1 MLNSSYGCSLLQ
13 DLSQALDVVDAALKD
28 SIRKLSSFDK
38 YKAEVFS
45 GIWTGLQCTKILSFG
60 VKTSPSLK
68 KMTTRFVVASL
79 FFGRRY
85 FGVWLLGKFLNT
97 VYIINHSR
105 SVVCEFTF
113 IILQLL
119 TSCFFVCAGTTHL
132 DHTIGQLPGS

>member
-38 YKAEVFS
+38 YKAVE
-45 GIWTGLQCTKILSFG
+45 IWTGLQCTKIPSFG

-85 FGVWLLGKFLNT
+85 FFGVWLSGKFLNT
-97 VYIINHSR
+97 DYIIHHSR
-105 SVVCEFTF
+105 NVVCEYIYYLAITYELF
-113 IILQLL
+113 L
-119 TSCFFVCAGTTHL
+119 CVCRYYA
-132 DHTIGQLPGS
+132 S

>member
-1 MLNSSYGCSLLQ
+1 MLNSLYGRLLLQ

-68 KMTTRFVVASL
+68 KMTTRFVADPCDLCFLGQAIFWGVAI
-79 FFGRRY
+79 
-85 FGVWLLGKFLNT
+85 KK
-97 VYIINHSR
+97 IPEHSEYPQAFEK
-105 SVVCEFTF
+105 CN
-113 IILQLL
+113 L
-119 TSCFFVCAGTTHL
+119 
-132 DHTIGQLPGS
+132 